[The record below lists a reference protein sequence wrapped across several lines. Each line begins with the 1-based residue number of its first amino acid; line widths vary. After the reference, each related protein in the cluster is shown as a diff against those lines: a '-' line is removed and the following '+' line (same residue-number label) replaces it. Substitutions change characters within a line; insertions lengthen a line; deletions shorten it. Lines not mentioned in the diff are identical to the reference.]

1 MIIFLL
7 CIPDIHSTQQWPKEI
22 IHYVKEKT
30 FTGQN
35 RYYRKRKKP
44 ASIEKEKTRFFFIIV
59 KTFSFLR
66 TRWHCNYASRR
77 RNNNKKEIV
86 YISLK
91 YFWDYRIPQL
101 AFYKITAGNNPWFF
115 PSICSRLWCIAL
127 EASTSQLVGWKT
139 SFGSSIAS
147 YIYIYTHTLDNT
159 MVYSH
164 NKGRLYITYNILPA
178 GYNIPSKGKH
188 IWESDRYLVAKGQTY
203 SFELYIHTHIFNYL

>member
-1 MIIFLL
+1 MVERNYTL
-7 CIPDIHSTQQWPKEI
+7 
-22 IHYVKEKT
+22 
-30 FTGQN
+30 
-35 RYYRKRKKP
+35 RKRKKLLP
-44 ASIEKEKTRFFFIIV
+44 DKIVITGRERNQQVEKEKTRFFFIIV

-147 YIYIYTHTLDNT
+147 YIYIYIYTPWIIQWCTVIIRADC
-159 MVYSH
+159 
-164 NKGRLYITYNILPA
+164 I
-178 GYNIPSKGKH
+178 
-188 IWESDRYLVAKGQTY
+188 
-203 SFELYIHTHIFNYL
+203 